1 MKALIVDDEPIA
13 RQVLRETLEDFP
25 SIQIA
30 GEASTGPE
38 AVEEIQRLN
47 PDVVFLDLQLPGLD
61 GFAILRSLRPDCI
74 PLVIFVTAYEEH
86 ALKAF
91 DAGAI
96 DYLMKPVRHDR
107 LAVAIEKAEA
117 RLAGKKTVLPSAPRR
132 IVGRLGEELHL
143 LDPSETIAFQA
154 DGELVVIVT
163 ARGKYFSSHS
173 LKTLEEKLEYP
184 RFRRIHRKTIINT
197 DHIRTIT
204 PLTSKRWLLKMSNG
218 LQVVVSK
225 RLAGAIRDE
234 TRW

>member
-1 MKALIVDDEPIA
+1 MRALIVDDEPIA

-47 PDVVFLDLQLPGLD
+47 PDLVFLDLQLPGLD

-96 DYLMKPVRHDR
+96 DYLMKPVRRDR
-107 LAVAIEKAEA
+107 LAAAIEKAEA
-117 RLAGKKTVLPSAPRR
+117 RLAGKKTALPSAPRR

-143 LDPSETIAFQA
+143 LDPSEAIAFQA

-163 ARGKYFSSHS
+163 ARGKYFSNHS

-225 RLAGAIRDE
+225 RLAGAIREE
-234 TRW
+234 TKW